1 MKRRIHI
8 DSSKSPFNFLK
19 RKKEEKDKKQ
29 SNRHRIKTIDEN
41 NLDFDELYTNSNFS
55 PSTYEPTP
63 KMNML
68 LKMMYLEDV
77 DSEKVKT
84 KMKISDNEL
93 YRIVENLI
101 DMGLVQN
108 SSNDEV
114 ELTMEG
120 IYYIT
125 SNNMDIF

>member
-8 DSSKSPFNFLK
+8 DSSRSPFNFLK
-19 RKKEEKDKKQ
+19 RKKDNKNKNQ
-29 SNRHRIKTIDEN
+29 SNRNNIKTIDEKA
-41 NLDFDELYTNSNFS
+41 LDFDELYNDSDFS
-55 PSTYEPTP
+55 QSTYEPTP

-68 LKMMYLEDV
+68 LKMMYLEDI

-93 YRIVENLI
+93 YRLVENLSE
-101 DMGLVQN
+101 MGLVQH

-125 SNNMDIF
+125 SNNLDIF